1 MQLPL
6 CPPQPPPSSVP
17 TFQEPVLTGQN
28 GFALQPPP
36 ANVSSSSSSYLCPLG
51 GGGCPGC
58 GLLGWSPSHRH
69 QADKRG
75 REVRRRRRGAGRR
88 TLREAAQKVGVGV
101 SQPRRRRR
109 KKEVGELRR
118 IVPSCQLSVSRSGRE
133 GGSQLVC
140 GPELLVG
147 NQVMENDG
155 WRAAEKSSPSPPP
168 LWV

>member
-1 MQLPL
+1 M
-6 CPPQPPPSSVP
+6 
-17 TFQEPVLTGQN
+17 
-28 GFALQPPP
+28 
-36 ANVSSSSSSYLCPLG
+36 
-51 GGGCPGC
+51 
-58 GLLGWSPSHRH
+58 
-69 QADKRG
+69 
-75 REVRRRRRGAGRR
+75 
-88 TLREAAQKVGVGV
+88 
-101 SQPRRRRR
+101 
-109 KKEVGELRR
+109 GELRR